1 MSQYEVDLK
10 KVKENGLYL
19 KEVENQ
25 TEEICLEAVRQNGVY
40 LYFVKEQSI
49 KICTEALISNASAI
63 YFIDNEKIDNY
74 IEKFKVRELKA
85 TDRSKGV
92 IAIKENEE
100 WLFSIECKK
109 NISRDEFMKM
119 IYKMD
124 KYNKQ
129 IYIDFVEKL
138 SI

>member
-1 MSQYEVDLK
+1 MSQYEIDLK
-10 KVKENGLYL
+10 RVKENGLCL

-25 TEEICLEAVRQNGVY
+25 TEEICLESVRQNGVY

-49 KICTEALISNASAI
+49 KICTEALKSNASAI
-63 YFIDNEKIDNY
+63 YFIDNEEIDNY
-74 IEKFKVRELKA
+74 IEKFNVRELKP
-85 TDRSKGV
+85 TDRNKGI

-109 NISRDEFMKM
+109 NISRYEFIKM

-129 IYIDFVEKL
+129 IYIDFVKKL